1 MYITL
6 HLHVVKDL
14 WNFLIVFNRFLVFKI
29 FKIQKFQIVS
39 VFWMWVIMN
48 IILTNIIKISLLKD
62 FLA

>member
-1 MYITL
+1 MLIILWFLFLYHKIQLFLDVMYITL

-39 VFWMWVIMN
+39 VF
-48 IILTNIIKISLLKD
+48 
-62 FLA
+62 